1 MHRCLVALSAWVVTA
16 SAACAACPAGGR
28 CDDTTSSVAPVL
40 VHAEAPVLLGAPPIG
55 YALDPS
61 DARTDLYFVNQ
72 GPVHDGPNIVRFG
85 QPTYSESGFAY
96 AMPYP
101 YVHFYTG
108 AYGQTYYRARRQRFY
123 GYRSPAHAVYDAYR
137 YRPAA
142 SARVIDVAPR

>member
-1 MHRCLVALSAWVVTA
+1 MRSCLVALSAWVITA
-16 SAACAACPAGGR
+16 SAACAACPAGSR
-28 CDDTTSSVAPVL
+28 CDYATSSVGRVV
-40 VHAEAPVLLGAPPIG
+40 VHAESPVLLGAPPIG

-61 DARTDLYFVNQ
+61 DARPDLYFVNQ
-72 GPVHDGPNIVRFG
+72 GPVYAGPNIVTFG

-108 AYGQTYYRARRQRFY
+108 AHGHTYYSARRQRFY
-123 GYRSPAHAVYDAYR
+123 GYRSSARAVYDAYR

-142 SARVIDVAPR
+142 SA

>member
-1 MHRCLVALSAWVVTA
+1 LVALSAWVVTA

-28 CDDTTSSVAPVL
+28 CDDTTSSVAPVV
-40 VHAEAPVLLGAPPIG
+40 VHAEAPVVLFGAPPIG

-72 GPVHDGPNIVRFG
+72 GPVYGGPNIVRFG

>member
-1 MHRCLVALSAWVVTA
+1 VHA
-16 SAACAACPAGGR
+16 
-28 CDDTTSSVAPVL
+28 DTPVL
-40 VHAEAPVLLGAPPIG
+40 FGAPPIG

-72 GPVHDGPNIVRFG
+72 GPVYDGPNVVRFG

-96 AMPYP
+96 ATPFP
-101 YVHFYTG
+101 YVRFYSG
-108 AYGQTYYRARRQRFY
+108 AHGHSYYWARRQRFS
-123 GYRSPAHAVYDAYR
+123 GYRSSAHAVYDAYR